1 MLKRYVIAL
10 FVLMFSFI
18 AGAQSID
25 KSIDMSN
32 PYTMMHQ
39 VSSHVFDR
47 LKAEQKQVR
56 ETPDYLKQIVAEEL
70 MPYVNSDYAAL
81 KLLGTNLKGAK
92 RSDVETFI
100 EAFKEYLI
108 TSYAQVLTQ
117 YSDQKI
123 EFGPE
128 PELGEEDRI
137 ATITVD
143 IIDEP
148 NPNIRLD
155 FKLRRSRAGE
165 WKAYDMIAEGV
176 SLLSSKQSEWSG
188 KIRQEGILAVAK
200 ELKSLSEVSV
210 KFESKTN
217 A

>member
-1 MLKRYVIAL
+1 MLKRYTIAL
-10 FVLMFSFI
+10 FVLMFSFV

-25 KSIDMSN
+25 KPIDMSS

-39 VSSHVFDR
+39 VSNRLFDR
-47 LKAEQKQVR
+47 LKAEQKQIR
-56 ETPDYLKQIVAEEL
+56 ENPDYLKLIVEEEL

-81 KLLGTNLKGAK
+81 KLLGTNLRGAK
-92 RSDVETFI
+92 KAEVETFI
-100 EAFKEYLI
+100 DSFKGYLI

-128 PELGEEDRI
+128 PALAEEDRI

-176 SLLSSKQSEWSG
+176 SMLSSKQSEWSG

-200 ELKSLSEVSV
+200 ELKSLSEVSI

>member
-1 MLKRYVIAL
+1 MFKRYAVAL
-10 FVLMFSFI
+10 FVLMFSFV
-18 AGAQSID
+18 AGA
-25 KSIDMSN
+25 KTIDMSD
-32 PYTMMHQ
+32 PYTMIHQ
-39 VSSHVFDR
+39 VSSHTFAR
-47 LKAEQKQVR
+47 LKAEQKEIR
-56 ETPDYLKQIVAEEL
+56 KNPDYLKTIVAEEL
-70 MPYVNSDYAAL
+70 MPYVNDKYAAL
-81 KLLGTNLKGAK
+81 KLLGTNLRGAK

-100 EAFKEYLI
+100 KAFREYLI

-123 EFGPE
+123 VFGPE
-128 PELGEEDRI
+128 PELGPKDRI
-137 ATITVD
+137 TTITVE
-143 IIDEP
+143 IVDEP

-155 FKLRRSRAGE
+155 FKLRRSRSGE

-200 ELKSLSEVSV
+200 ELKSLSDVSI
-210 KFESKTN
+210 KLENESN